1 MPMYGQV
8 VVGPPGSGKTTYC
21 NGMQQYL
28 RLVGR
33 ADTLVINLD
42 PANESTTITNNK
54 AGSSSSPDHNDG
66 ADAGETDSAD
76 VSSSSSPQHQGD
88 GRDEDDKDNSNDD
101 QITLPYDTLLDVCE
115 EVVNLSSV
123 MDELGLGPNG
133 GLMYCMEYI
142 EHHLD
147 HVISIIK
154 SRINPRTYLLIDLP
168 GQVELYTHSACVQNI
183 LTKLT
188 KELDLRL
195 CMINLIDA
203 HYCADA
209 SKFISAAL
217 LSTTTMLRLELPA
230 VNVLS
235 KIDMISKYGEL
246 PYNLDYFT
254 ECNDLERLVPYLDGA
269 GGEDD
274 VGRGGEHGDG
284 DGDGAMCELTPWYD
298 DPEYVAARTKT
309 RRSKFFRRRQ
319 KMHELLSE
327 VVDDYGLLHY
337 IPLDIS
343 DAASVGRVVAQVDR
357 ANGYVFVGGGDG
369 EGAGGGSG
377 SDGGNGEAAE
387 TSDEVSDMFRCAIQA
402 EGAGWGYEQ
411 LADVQEKFMGTF
423 KESIPELQR

>member
-1 MPMYGQV
+1 MPIYGQI
-8 VVGPPGSGKTTYC
+8 VVGPPGSGKSTYC

-33 ADTLVINLD
+33 TDTLVVNLD
-42 PANESTTITNNK
+42 PANEST
-54 AGSSSSPDHNDG
+54 GSPGPSSGEEENVSNERSDAASDDNAAQDDDGGNDQEQEV
-66 ADAGETDSAD
+66 A
-76 VSSSSSPQHQGD
+76 
-88 GRDEDDKDNSNDD
+88 
-101 QITLPYDTLLDVCE
+101 LPYDTLLDVCE

-147 HVISIIK
+147 HVVDLIK
-154 SRINPRTYLLIDLP
+154 SRIQPTTYLLLDLP
-168 GQVELYTHSACVQNI
+168 GQVELYTHCTCVQNI
-183 LTKLT
+183 LNRLT

-195 CMINLIDA
+195 CMVNLIDA

-235 KIDMISKYGEL
+235 KIDMISQYGDL

-254 ECNDLERLVPYLDGA
+254 ECHELERLVPFLDGTGGNA
-269 GGEDD
+269 GGGSGDQGGKNEDD
-274 VGRGGEHGDG
+274 DDFDV
-284 DGDGAMCELTPWYD
+284 PSWYD
-298 DPEYVAARTKT
+298 DPEYVRARSKT
-309 RRSKFFRRRQ
+309 RRSRFFRKRKR
-319 KMHELLSE
+319 MHELLSE

-337 IPLDIS
+337 VPLDIT

-357 ANGYVFVGGGDG
+357 ANGYVFVSSSSSG
-369 EGAGGGSG
+369 GGGSG
-377 SDGGNGEAAE
+377 NDGGGNASS
-387 TSDEVSDMFRCAIQA
+387 SDQQDEITNMFQCAIQA
-402 EGAGWGYEQ
+402 EGVGWGYEQ
-411 LADVQEKFMGTF
+411 LADVQEKFMGMF
-423 KESIPELQR
+423 KESIPELQKRK

>member
-1 MPMYGQV
+1 MPIYGQI

-33 ADTLVINLD
+33 TDALVVNLD
-42 PANESTTITNNK
+42 PANESTASNVTSGNGG
-54 AGSSSSPDHNDG
+54 GSGVGEEKDG
-66 ADAGETDSAD
+66 GEKGKG
-76 VSSSSSPQHQGD
+76 H
-88 GRDEDDKDNSNDD
+88 DD
-101 QITLPYDTLLDVCE
+101 QDGQGIDEEVALPYDTLLDVCE

-147 HVISIIK
+147 HVVGLIK
-154 SRINPRTYLLIDLP
+154 SRVQPSTYLLLDLP
-168 GQVELYTHSACVQNI
+168 GQVELYTHCTCVQNI
-183 LTKLT
+183 LTRLT

-195 CMINLIDA
+195 CLVNLIDA

-235 KIDMISKYGEL
+235 KIDMISQYGEL

-254 ECNDLERLVPYLDGA
+254 ECHELERLVPFLDGVGGIAGGDGA
-269 GGEDD
+269 GNNDGGGDD
-274 VGRGGEHGDG
+274 FDV
-284 DGDGAMCELTPWYD
+284 PSWYD
-298 DPEYVAARTKT
+298 DPEYVRARSRT
-309 RRSKFFRRRQ
+309 RRSRFFRKRKR
-319 KMHELLSE
+319 MHELLSE

-337 IPLDIS
+337 VPLDIT

-357 ANGYVFVGGGDG
+357 ANGYVFVSSNTSSSSGGG
-369 EGAGGGSG
+369 EN
-377 SDGGNGEAAE
+377 DGGNP
-387 TSDEVSDMFRCAIQA
+387 SSSSDQRDEVTNMFQCAIQA
-402 EGAGWGYEQ
+402 EGVGWGYEQ
-411 LADVQEKFMGTF
+411 LADVQEKFMGMF
-423 KESIPELQR
+423 KESIPELQKPK

>member
-1 MPMYGQV
+1 MTIYGQV

-33 ADTLVINLD
+33 SDTLVINMD
-42 PANESTTITNNK
+42 PANESTTTTN
-54 AGSSSSPDHNDG
+54 GSSAQKNGSDDH
-66 ADAGETDSAD
+66 
-76 VSSSSSPQHQGD
+76 
-88 GRDEDDKDNSNDD
+88 DEDSDSRGALSQHRGSARDATNDD
-101 QITLPYDTLLDVCE
+101 DEGSDTDNQIKLPYDTLLDVCE

-147 HVISIIK
+147 HLLSIIR
-154 SRINPRTYLLIDLP
+154 SRLSARTYLLIDLP
-168 GQVELYTHSACVQNI
+168 GQVELYTHCTCVQNI
-183 LTKLT
+183 LNRLT

-195 CMINLIDA
+195 CMINLVDA

-235 KIDMISKYGEL
+235 KIDMISKYGDL
-246 PYNLDYFT
+246 PYNLDFFT

-269 GGEDD
+269 SAEEDD
-274 VGRGGEHGDG
+274 VDGGEKYGGDANE
-284 DGDGAMCELTPWYD
+284 DDDWYD
-298 DPEYVAARTKT
+298 DPEYVSARTKT
-309 RRSKFFRRRQ
+309 RSSNFFRRRQ
-319 KMHELLSE
+319 RMHELLSE
-327 VVDDYGLLHY
+327 VVDDYGLLRY
-337 IPLDIS
+337 LPLDIS

-357 ANGYVFVGGGDG
+357 ANGYVFVGGRDG
-369 EGAGGGSG
+369 QGAGSNDDGGSG
-377 SDGGNGEAAE
+377 ESEY
-387 TSDEVSDMFRCAIQA
+387 EVSDMFRCAIKS
-402 EGAGWGYEQ
+402 EDAGWGYEQ
-411 LADVQEKFMGTF
+411 LADVQEKFMETF
-423 KESIPELQR
+423 KDSIPELERSIT